1 MGFENI
7 VIRLDDFE
15 VPLEQPRLIE
25 YDSNQHDPCYRD
37 ITFSGCVD
45 LCKMRRVK
53 TAVSP
58 ESLVHKIEGYTEVY
72 VPVDIMAKALKEY
85 FDKIFTINNKE

>member
-37 ITFSGCVD
+37 ITVSGCVD
-45 LCKMRRVK
+45 LRKMRRVK
-53 TAVSP
+53 TAVSR
-58 ESLVHKIEGYTEVY
+58 ENL
-72 VPVDIMAKALKEY
+72 AQALKEF
-85 FDKIFTINNKE
+85 FDKILTTTIEE

>member
-7 VIRLDDFE
+7 SIRLDDFE

-37 ITFSGCVD
+37 ITVSGCVD
-45 LCKMRRVK
+45 LRKMRRVK
-53 TAVSP
+53 TAISR
-58 ESLVHKIEGYTEVY
+58 ESL
-72 VPVDIMAKALKEY
+72 AQALKGF
-85 FDKIFTINNKE
+85 FDKILTTTIEE

>member
-37 ITFSGCVD
+37 ITVSGCVD
-45 LCKMRRVK
+45 LRKMRRVK
-53 TAVSP
+53 TAVSR
-58 ESLVHKIEGYTEVY
+58 ESLVQV
-72 VPVDIMAKALKEY
+72 LKEY
-85 FDKIFTINNKE
+85 FDKILTTTDKE